1 MINLLPYEIIEN
13 ILKCTIENNSPILS
27 YRLKFVNSV
36 FKDIIEKYDGILP
49 QNICDSDNNKYNL
62 LKYANIETFEWFLNK
77 KYNLV
82 HKDISTLILCDRPD
96 VLYLL
101 LEYERY
107 KNVLFNRFY
116 LTDSNIVEEFNIFH
130 FGKCNRS
137 YLLLAC
143 ECDNLNIVKFLL
155 ESDNKNVYYLQING
169 AVDTCLKN
177 KNLKIINYIY
187 NNYKYKIYD
196 KNIDRITELKK
207 QLFKQINIK

>member
-13 ILKCTIENNSPILS
+13 ILNYTIKNNSPILS

-36 FKDIIEKYDGILP
+36 FNNIIQNYEGVLP
-49 QNICDSDNNKYNL
+49 QNICDSDNDKYLL
-62 LKYANIETFEWFLNK
+62 LKYSNIETLRWFLNK

-82 HKDISTLILCDRPD
+82 HRDISILILCDRPD
-96 VLYLL
+96 ILYLL

-116 LTDSNIVEEFNIFH
+116 LTDSNIVEEFDIFH
-130 FGKCNRS
+130 FGRVNRS

-155 ESDNKNVYYLQING
+155 ESDNRNVYYLQINA
-169 AVDTCLKN
+169 AVEYCLKN

-187 NNYKYKIYD
+187 NNYKYKISTINY
-196 KNIDRITELKK
+196 NRIIELKK
-207 QLFKQINIK
+207 QII

>member
-13 ILKCTIENNSPILS
+13 ILKYTIVNNSPILS

-36 FKDIIEKYDGILP
+36 FNDIIQNYDGVLP
-49 QNICDSDNNKYNL
+49 QNICDIDNDKYLL
-62 LKYANIETFEWFLNK
+62 LKYSNIETLRWFLNK

-82 HKDISTLILCDRPD
+82 YRDISTLILCDRPD
-96 VLYLL
+96 VLNLL

-143 ECDNLNIVKFLL
+143 ECNNLNIVKFLL
-155 ESDNKNVYYLQING
+155 ESDNRNIYYLQING
-169 AVDTCLKN
+169 AIDTCLKN

-196 KNIDRITELKK
+196 KNIERIIEFKK
-207 QLFKQINIK
+207 TNYLNG

>member
-13 ILKCTIENNSPILS
+13 ILKYTININSPILS
-27 YRLKFVNSV
+27 YRLKFVNSI
-36 FKDIIEKYDGILP
+36 FNTIIENYDGVLP
-49 QNICDSDNNKYNL
+49 QNICDSDNDKYLL
-62 LKYANIETFEWFLNK
+62 LKNANIKTFEWFLNK

-82 HKDISTLILCDRPD
+82 YRDISTLILCDRPE

-116 LTDSNIVEEFNIFH
+116 LTDSNILEEFNIFR

-143 ECDNLNIVKFLL
+143 ECNNLNIVKFLL
-155 ESDNKNVYYLQING
+155 ESYNKNVYYLQING
-169 AVDTCLKN
+169 AIDICLKN

-187 NNYKYKIYD
+187 NNYKYKIYE
-196 KNIDRITELKK
+196 KNIDRIIELKK
-207 QLFKQINIK
+207 TII

>member
-13 ILKCTIENNSPILS
+13 ILKYTIVNNSPILS
-27 YRLKFVNSV
+27 YRLKFVDSV
-36 FKDIIEKYDGILP
+36 FNDIIQNYDGVLP
-49 QNICDSDNNKYNL
+49 QNICDIDNDKYLL
-62 LKYANIETFEWFLNK
+62 LKYSNIITLRWFLNK
-77 KYNLV
+77 KYNLI
-82 HKDISTLILCDRPD
+82 HRDISTLILCDRPD

-143 ECDNLNIVKFLL
+143 ECNNLNIVKFLL

-196 KNIDRITELKK
+196 KNIERIIEFKK
-207 QLFKQINIK
+207 TNYLNG

>member
-13 ILKCTIENNSPILS
+13 ILKKTIVNNSPILS

-36 FKDIIEKYDGILP
+36 FSDIIQNYNGILS
-49 QNICDSDNNKYNL
+49 QNICDSENDKYLL
-62 LKYANIETFEWFLNK
+62 LKNANIETLEWFLNK

-96 VLYLL
+96 ILNLL

-130 FGKCNRS
+130 FGKVNRS

-143 ECDNLNIVKFLL
+143 ECNNLNIVKFLL
-155 ESDNKNVYYLQING
+155 ESDSRNVYYLQING

-196 KNIDRITELKK
+196 KNIERIIEFKK
-207 QLFKQINIK
+207 ANYLNG

>member
-13 ILKCTIENNSPILS
+13 ILKCTININSPILS
-27 YRLKFVNSV
+27 YRLKFINSI
-36 FKDIIEKYDGILP
+36 FNTIIEKYDGVLP
-49 QNICDSDNNKYNL
+49 QNICDSENDKYLL
-62 LKYANIETFEWFLNK
+62 LKYSNIKTLRWFLNK

-82 HKDISTLILCDRPD
+82 HKDISTLILCDKPD

-116 LTDSNIVEEFNIFH
+116 LTDSNIVEEFDILH
-130 FGKCNRS
+130 FGKCNKS
-137 YLLLAC
+137 YLILAC

-155 ESDNKNVYYLQING
+155 ESDSRNVYYLQING
-169 AVDTCLKN
+169 AIHTCLKN
-177 KNLKIINYIY
+177 KNLKIINYLY

-196 KNIDRITELKK
+196 KNIEKIIELKK

>member
-13 ILKCTIENNSPILS
+13 ILKYAININSPILS
-27 YRLKFVNSV
+27 YRLKFVDSV
-36 FKDIIEKYDGILP
+36 FNDIIQNYEGVLP
-49 QNICDSDNNKYNL
+49 QNICDSENNKYLL
-62 LKYANIETFEWFLNK
+62 LKYSNIETFEWFLNK
-77 KYNLV
+77 KYDLV
-82 HKDISTLILCDRPD
+82 YRDISTLILCDRPD

-116 LTDSNIVEEFNIFH
+116 LTDSNIVEEFDIFH
-130 FGKCNRS
+130 FGRVNRS

-155 ESDNKNVYYLQING
+155 ESDNRNVYYLQINA
-169 AVDTCLKN
+169 AVEYCLKN

-187 NNYKYKIYD
+187 NNYKYKISTINY
-196 KNIDRITELKK
+196 NRIIELKK
-207 QLFKQINIK
+207 TII

>member
-13 ILKCTIENNSPILS
+13 ILKYTIVNNSPILS
-27 YRLKFVNSV
+27 YRLKFVNSI
-36 FKDIIEKYDGILP
+36 FNDIIQKYDGKLP
-49 QNICDSDNNKYNL
+49 QNICDNKNDKYLL
-62 LKYANIETFEWFLNK
+62 LKYANIKTLEWFLNK

-96 VLYLL
+96 ILYLL

-116 LTDSNIVEEFNIFH
+116 LTDSNIVEEFDIFH

-137 YLLLAC
+137 YLLLSC

-169 AVDTCLKN
+169 AIDICLKN

-187 NNYKYKIYD
+187 NNYKYKIYK
-196 KNIDRITELKK
+196 KNIERIIELKK

>member
-1 MINLLPYEIIEN
+1 MINLLPYEIIEH
-13 ILKCTIENNSPILS
+13 IFKCTININSPILS
-27 YRLKFVNSV
+27 YRLKFINRDFNNIIVN
-36 FKDIIEKYDGILP
+36 YDGILP
-49 QNICDSDNNKYNL
+49 QNICDSENDKYLL
-62 LKYANIETFEWFLNK
+62 LKNANIKTFEWFLNK
-77 KYNLV
+77 KYNLI

-96 VLYLL
+96 ILYLL

-116 LTDSNIVEEFNIFH
+116 LTDSNILEEFNIFR

-137 YLLLAC
+137 YLLLSC

-155 ESDNKNVYYLQING
+155 ESDNRNIYYLQING

-196 KNIDRITELKK
+196 KNINRIIELKK

>member
-13 ILKCTIENNSPILS
+13 ILKYTININSPILS
-27 YRLKFVNSV
+27 YRLKFVNSI
-36 FKDIIEKYDGILP
+36 FNTIIENYDGVLP
-49 QNICDSDNNKYNL
+49 QNICDSENDKYLL
-62 LKYANIETFEWFLNK
+62 LKYSNIKTLIWFLNK
-77 KYNLV
+77 KYNLI
-82 HKDISTLILCDRPD
+82 HKDISTLILCNRPD

-137 YLLLAC
+137 YLILAC
-143 ECDNLNIVKFLL
+143 ECDNLNIVSLL
-155 ESDNKNVYYLQING
+155 ESDNRNIYYLQINR
-169 AVDTCLKN
+169 AIDTCLKN

-187 NNYKYKIYD
+187 NNYKYKIYE
-196 KNIDRITELKK
+196 KILIE
-207 QLFKQINIK
+207 

>member
-13 ILKCTIENNSPILS
+13 ILKKTIVNNSPILS
-27 YRLKFVNSV
+27 YRLKFVNSL
-36 FKDIIEKYDGILP
+36 FNTIIRKYDGVLP
-49 QNICDSDNNKYNL
+49 QNICDSENDKYLL
-62 LKYANIETFEWFLNK
+62 LKYANIETLEWFLNK
-77 KYNLV
+77 KYNIV
-82 HKDISTLILCDRPD
+82 YRDISTLILCDRSD

-130 FGKCNRS
+130 FGKVNRS
-137 YLLLAC
+137 YLILAC
-143 ECDNLNIVKFLL
+143 ECNNLNIVKFLL

-169 AVDTCLKN
+169 AIDICLKN

-196 KNIDRITELKK
+196 KNIERIIELKK
-207 QLFKQINIK
+207 TII

>member
-13 ILKCTIENNSPILS
+13 ILKYTIVNNSPILS

-36 FKDIIEKYDGILP
+36 FNDIIQNYDGILP
-49 QNICDSDNNKYNL
+49 QNICDSENDKYLL
-62 LKYANIETFEWFLNK
+62 LKYGNIETLKWFLNK
-77 KYNLV
+77 KYKLV
-82 HKDISTLILCDRPD
+82 YKDISALILCNRPD

-101 LEYERY
+101 LDYERY

-116 LTDSNIVEEFNIFH
+116 LTDSNIVEELNIFH

-143 ECDNLNIVKFLL
+143 ECNNLNIVKFLL
-155 ESDNKNVYYLQING
+155 ESDNRNIYYLQIN
-169 AVDTCLKN
+169 AVIEYCLEN

-196 KNIDRITELKK
+196 KNIERIIEFKK
-207 QLFKQINIK
+207 TNYLNG

>member
-13 ILKCTIENNSPILS
+13 ILKKTIVNNSPILS
-27 YRLKFVNSV
+27 YRLKFVDSI
-36 FKDIIEKYDGILP
+36 FSGIIQNYDGKLP
-49 QNICDSDNNKYNL
+49 QNICDSDNDKYLL
-62 LKYANIETFEWFLNK
+62 LKYANIETLEWFLNK
-77 KYNLV
+77 KYDLV
-82 HKDISTLILCDRPD
+82 YRDISTLILCDRPD
-96 VLYLL
+96 VLNLL

-130 FGKCNRS
+130 FGRVNRS

-155 ESDNKNVYYLQING
+155 ESDNRNIYYLQING
-169 AVDTCLKN
+169 AIDICLKN

-187 NNYKYKIYD
+187 NNYKYKIYE
-196 KNIDRITELKK
+196 KNIDRIIELKK
-207 QLFKQINIK
+207 QLFKRINIK

>member
-13 ILKCTIENNSPILS
+13 ILKYTIIKNSPILS

-36 FKDIIEKYDGILP
+36 FNDIIINYHGILP
-49 QNICDSDNNKYNL
+49 QNICDSENDKYLL
-62 LKYANIETFEWFLNK
+62 LKNANIKTLKWFLNK
-77 KYNLV
+77 KYSLV
-82 HKDISTLILCDRPD
+82 HRDISTLILCDRPN

-130 FGKCNRS
+130 FGKVNRS

-143 ECDNLNIVKFLL
+143 ECNNLNIVKFLL
-155 ESDNKNVYYLQING
+155 ESDNRNIYYLQIN
-169 AVDTCLKN
+169 ALIEYCLEN

-187 NNYKYKIYD
+187 DNYKYKIYD
-196 KNIDRITELKK
+196 KNIDRIIELKK

>member
-13 ILKCTIENNSPILS
+13 ILKYTITKNSPILS

-36 FKDIIEKYDGILP
+36 FSDIIQNYDDVLP
-49 QNICDSDNNKYNL
+49 QNICDSENDKYLL
-62 LKYANIETFEWFLNK
+62 LKYANIETLEWFLNK

-96 VLYLL
+96 VLNLL

-130 FGKCNRS
+130 FGKVNRS

-143 ECDNLNIVKFLL
+143 ECNNLNIVKFLL
-155 ESDNKNVYYLQING
+155 ESDSRNVYYLQINA
-169 AVDTCLKN
+169 AVEYCLKN
-177 KNLKIINYIY
+177 KNLKILKHLFYNYINKISTTNY
-187 NNYKYKIYD
+187 NKIINLDIY
-196 KNIDRITELKK
+196 NI
-207 QLFKQINIK
+207 

>member
-13 ILKCTIENNSPILS
+13 ILKYTININSPILS
-27 YRLKFVNSV
+27 YRLKFVNKD
-36 FKDIIEKYDGILP
+36 FNDIIENYDGVLP
-49 QNICDSDNNKYNL
+49 QNICDSDNNKYLL
-62 LKYANIETFEWFLNK
+62 LKNSNIKTLKWFLNK

-82 HKDISTLILCDRPD
+82 HRDISTLILCDRPNI
-96 VLYLL
+96 LYLL

-130 FGKCNRS
+130 FGKVNRS

-155 ESDNKNVYYLQING
+155 ESDNKNVYYLQINA
-169 AVDTCLKN
+169 AVEYCLKN
-177 KNLKIINYIY
+177 KNLKILKYLFYNYINKISIINYNKIKNLDIY
-187 NNYKYKIYD
+187 NI
-196 KNIDRITELKK
+196 
-207 QLFKQINIK
+207 

>member
-13 ILKCTIENNSPILS
+13 ILKYTININSPILS
-27 YRLKFVNSV
+27 YRLKFVNNI
-36 FKDIIEKYDGILP
+36 FNDIIENYDCVLP
-49 QNICDSDNNKYNL
+49 QNICDSDNNKYLL
-62 LKYANIETFEWFLNK
+62 LKNSNIKTLKWFLNK

-82 HKDISTLILCDRPD
+82 HRDISTLILCDRPNL
-96 VLYLL
+96 LYLL

-130 FGKCNRS
+130 FGKVNRS

-155 ESDNKNVYYLQING
+155 ESDNKNVYYLQINA
-169 AVDTCLKN
+169 AVEYCLKN
-177 KNLKIINYIY
+177 KNLKILKYLFYNYINKISIINYNKIKNLDIY
-187 NNYKYKIYD
+187 NI
-196 KNIDRITELKK
+196 
-207 QLFKQINIK
+207 

>member
-13 ILKCTIENNSPILS
+13 ILKKTIVNNSPILS

-36 FKDIIEKYDGILP
+36 FSDIIQNYNGILS
-49 QNICDSDNNKYNL
+49 QNICDSENDKYLL
-62 LKYANIETFEWFLNK
+62 LKNANIETLEWFLNK

-96 VLYLL
+96 ILNLL

-130 FGKCNRS
+130 FGKVNRS

-143 ECDNLNIVKFLL
+143 ECNNLNIVKFLL
-155 ESDNKNVYYLQING
+155 ESDNRNVYYLQING

-196 KNIDRITELKK
+196 KNIERIIELKK
-207 QLFKQINIK
+207 QII